1 MPVVEYEDSFVKI
14 AGLIGGEEYVKVARA
29 LLNTEDVTDEEIASA
44 TGLKINI
51 VRKVLYDMF
60 GKALI
65 TGIRVKDEKKG
76 WFVYRWRAKQ
86 DHVDNFIENQKKKI
100 LDRLHKRLEHE
111 GSTEFY
117 HCGNH
122 DCPRV
127 KFDTAV
133 EQFFKCPNCK
143 GPLNMV
149 DNGRVKEALRYKID
163 QITTDIINTKANA
176 VAAASAAQAE
186 EEKKAAEEKAAKA
199 KKAAKEKAAK
209 KEAKKAAKKK
219 EEKKEAKKEKKKAHK
234 KKK

>member
-1 MPVVEYEDSFVKI
+1 MEYEDSFVKI

-100 LDRLHKRLEHE
+100 LDRLYKRLEHE
-111 GSTEFY
+111 DSTEFY

-127 KFDTAV
+127 KFDVAV
-133 EQFFKCPNCK
+133 ELFFKCPNCK

-149 DNGRVKEALRYKID
+149 DNTKVKEALRYKID
-163 QITTDIINTKANA
+163 QITTDIANA
-176 VAAASAAQAE
+176 KAAAAASAAAE
-186 EEKKAAEEKAAKA
+186 AAEE
-199 KKAAKEKAAK
+199 AK
-209 KEAKKAAKKK
+209 KEPP
-219 EEKKEAKKEKKKAHK
+219 KKEKKKTAKPKPKPKPKKQAPKKEKKQKQHKKAEKKHK